1 MAESEIIAALKDA
14 GMPQGEIETV
24 MTAFRTGQRL
34 KAKRLLTDYRTAQLG
49 KVHEEQEKLFNLDYL
64 IRELKQ
70 SKEIS

>member
-1 MAESEIIAALKDA
+1 
-14 GMPQGEIETV
+14 

-34 KAKRLLTDYRTAQLG
+34 KAKRLLTDYRAAQLG
-49 KVHEEQEKLFNLDYL
+49 KVHEEQEKLFSLDYL